1 MFLAAGF
8 AGSQTFII
16 RGIRMIHP
24 LMVKMENISKGF
36 PGVIANDNVNLEIRA
51 GEIHALLGENGAG
64 KSTLMNILTGLYKA
78 DQGQIIV
85 RNTPVNF
92 KSPKDAIDQGIGM
105 IHQHFRLVPIL
116 SVAENVILGSPENS
130 FWLNRGK
137 IFNTIQQISQ
147 KYGLA
152 VDPKAKVWQLSVGEQ
167 QRVEIIKALYRG
179 SDILIL
185 DEPTAV
191 LTPQEAKDLFSTL
204 RKMADSGKAV
214 IVITHKMQEVMD
226 MSNRVT
232 VLRGGK
238 SIATR
243 DTHKTNKEEL
253 ALLMVGHDIPEK
265 RNQKASPNLTPI
277 IKLEKI
283 RALNDKGLP
292 GLSDISM
299 EINAGEIV
307 GIAGVAGNGQR
318 ELVEVITGLRSI
330 TQGKILIDE
339 TDFTGLPPKKFIDAG
354 ISHVP
359 EDRLG
364 MGLVPNLNAVD
375 NVMLKKYRHKDQSS
389 WLLKYAPVKK
399 ETEAMVKDFNIKL
412 SGLETSVKLMSG
424 GNLQKLLLAREIST
438 EPRLIAAVYPVRGLD
453 IGATEFVRSLLLDQ
467 RNKGVGI
474 LLISEDL
481 DEILQLSDR
490 IMVLF
495 EGKIMGEV
503 SPINTTKEKLGYLMT
518 GIKTPREDKIS

>member
-1 MFLAAGF
+1 MVH
-8 AGSQTFII
+8 
-16 RGIRMIHP
+16 R
-24 LMVKMENISKGF
+24 LMVKMEGITKRF
-36 PGVIANDNVNLEIRA
+36 PGVTANENVNLEIRA

-64 KSTLMNILTGLYKA
+64 KSTLMNTLTGLYKA
-78 DQGQIIV
+78 DEGQIIV
-85 RNTPVNF
+85 KDIPGNF
-92 KSPKDAIDQGIGM
+92 KSPKDAIDSGIGM
-105 IHQHFRLVPIL
+105 VHQHFRLVPPL
-116 SVAENVILGSPENS
+116 SVAENVILGSPTNS
-130 FWLNRGK
+130 FWLNKRK
-137 IFNTIQQISQ
+137 IFHSIQEISQ

-167 QRVEIIKALYRG
+167 QRVEIIKILYRG

-191 LTPQEAKDLFSTL
+191 LTPQESRDLFSTL

-226 MSNRVT
+226 MADRVT

-238 SIATR
+238 SIATLEK
-243 DTHKTNKEEL
+243 HKTNKEEL
-253 ALLMVGHDIPEK
+253 AQLMVGHTIMED
-265 RNQKASPNLTPI
+265 RSQKVTHELTPI

-292 GLSDISM
+292 GLSDISLQ
-299 EINAGEIV
+299 INAGEIV
-307 GIAGVAGNGQR
+307 GVAGVAGNGQR
-318 ELVEVITGLRSI
+318 ELVEVVTGLRDI
-330 TQGKILIDE
+330 TQGKILIDGQ
-339 TDFTGLPPKKFIDAG
+339 DYTGLSPKKFIEAG

-375 NVMLKKYRHKDQSS
+375 NVMLKKYRNKEQSR
-389 WLLKYAPVKK
+389 WLLKYAPVRK
-399 ETEAMVKDFNIKL
+399 ETESMVKKFNVKL
-412 SGLETSVKLMSG
+412 SGLESPVKLMSG

-438 EPRLIAAVYPVRGLD
+438 NPRLIAAVYPVRGLD
-453 IGATEFVRSLLLDQ
+453 IGATEAVRSLLLAQ
-467 RNKGVGI
+467 RNKGTGV

-481 DEILQLSDR
+481 DEILQLADR
-490 IMVLF
+490 IIVLF

-503 SPINTTKEKLGYLMT
+503 SPMNTTKEKLGFLMT
-518 GIKTPREDKIS
+518 GISAAREDKIS